1 MRETEERKK
10 ETIVKISN
18 AIVGISL
25 AAGASSA
32 AALSLG
38 SSRGAVVL
46 GTPVDLTFNVTPDP
60 GSDVASSCISAKV
73 VSGSTPVSESKV
85 QVTPVQSQGAS
96 QVRVRA
102 FITADEPVL
111 TVTLTGGCSGAIT
124 RQYTFL
130 AELPESAAAAAA
142 SASASGSLPLD
153 LTRLAPSGA
162 QGSGT
167 LAGGAVT
174 GRAASGVASSA
185 ATPKRREPAATP
197 SSRAA
202 AQVERRASASPRG
215 GSSAAPA
222 AAPARPRLVMEPLDS
237 VGAWIDSPVTLRTA
251 QELPEP
257 SATTTD
263 AQRAEAAALWRALN
277 TPPEEVQQA
286 AGRITQ
292 LEAAAASQRAQVNAE
307 RAAAAGLRQRL
318 ETVESN
324 SFPAI
329 IVYSLIA
336 LLLAALALAY
346 WLWIRARRAAVSA
359 WEHSVQASGYAGGS
373 AVLAGSEGAESLS
386 VEPHPDDQWT
396 PSKSPRMPT
405 PTIRPAGATAAAA
418 TAAAAATVS
427 PALAPAPA
435 ARPAHHIGE
444 VHPEELFDVQQQA
457 EFFVSVGEHDQAIGV
472 LETYIA
478 THGDSSPTA
487 YLELL
492 RLFHTLSR
500 AEAFNQLSERF
511 QALFNARVPG
521 FSAFHRQGR
530 TLMEYPQ
537 ALAQI
542 EAIWS
547 TDDVVGLIQTCVVR
561 SDDPTCPE
569 PFDLA
574 AYEDLL
580 LLLAIA
586 QTTPAGQRGLPPP
599 RTRTTPQA
607 GASAV
612 EAATFAAPAVAAP
625 YTGAADDASDPFSL
639 AAVGIQTLPDIHFD
653 ALTDGLSLEPR
664 GPSAAAA
671 AQAPAPVP
679 QAQDLGL
686 DLDLSAFMPA
696 PAAAPAAERTP
707 PPAVDPKTLHSP
719 LDDPFDL
726 QFELDPKGPGK
737 TDRAG

>member
-1 MRETEERKK
+1 MCQNDERKK

-18 AIVGISL
+18 AIVGVSL
-25 AAGASSA
+25 AAAASSA

-60 GSDVASSCISAKV
+60 GSDVASSCISAKL
-73 VSGSTPVSESKV
+73 VSGSTPVSDSKV
-85 QVTPVQSQGAS
+85 QVTPVQSPGAS

-130 AELPESAAAAAA
+130 AELPESAATA
-142 SASASGSLPLD
+142 STSSAGSLPLD
-153 LTRLAPSGA
+153 LARLSPGVPAASG
-162 QGSGT
+162 S
-167 LAGGAVT
+167 LAGGSGA
-174 GRAASGVASSA
+174 GRAGAGTAASSSA
-185 ATPKRREPAATP
+185 APAKRREAAP
-197 SSRAA
+197 PRASRAA
-202 AQVERRASASPRG
+202 AQAERRASASPRG
-215 GSSAAPA
+215 GSSAAA
-222 AAPARPRLVMEPLDS
+222 ESARPRLIMEPLDS
-237 VGAWIDSPVTLRTA
+237 LGGAWLDSPLALRTA
-251 QELPEP
+251 QELPAP
-257 SATTTD
+257 AATTTD
-263 AQRAEAAALWRALN
+263 AQRTEAAALWRALN

-292 LEAAAASQRAQVNAE
+292 LEAAAAGQRAQVNAE
-307 RAAAAGLRQRL
+307 RAAAADLRQRL
-318 ETVESN
+318 ETVESS

-346 WLWIRARRAAVSA
+346 WLWSRARRAAVSA
-359 WEHSVQASGYAGGS
+359 WDHSVQASGYAGGG
-373 AVLAGSEGAESLS
+373 AILAGSEGAESLS
-386 VEPHPDDQWT
+386 VEPHPDDRWA
-396 PSKSPRMPT
+396 PNEAPVAPAPAAPR
-405 PTIRPAGATAAAA
+405 AAAA
-418 TAAAAATVS
+418 TAAVATATAAAAAAVAAAS
-427 PALAPAPA
+427 APV
-435 ARPAHHIGE
+435 ARPAHHFGE

-472 LETYIA
+472 LEAYIA

-511 QALFNARVPG
+511 QALFNARVPV

-530 TLMEYPQ
+530 TLMEYPET
-537 ALAQI
+537 LAQI

-547 TDDVVGLIQTCVVR
+547 TETVVGLIQTCVVR
-561 SDDPTCPE
+561 SDDAACPE

-607 GASAV
+607 AAPGA
-612 EAATFAAPAVAAP
+612 EAAAFAAPLGAPQAALAA
-625 YTGAADDASDPFSL
+625 GAPDDALDPFAL
-639 AAVGIQTLPDIHFD
+639 PAIGMQTLPDIHFD
-653 ALTDGLSLEPR
+653 SLAGGLSLEPR
-664 GPSAAAA
+664 GPAVNTTAQTLAA
-671 AQAPAPVP
+671 VP

-686 DLDLSAFMPA
+686 DLDLSAFTPAAPKASA
-696 PAAAPAAERTP
+696 PAAH
-707 PPAVDPKTLHSP
+707 PKLPHSP

-726 QFELDPKGPGK
+726 NFELDPKGPRK
-737 TDRAG
+737 TD

>member
-1 MRETEERKK
+1 MCQNDQREK

-18 AIVGISL
+18 AIVGVSL
-25 AAGASSA
+25 AVAASSA

-60 GSDVASSCISAKV
+60 GSDVASSCISAKL
-73 VSGSTPVSESKV
+73 VSGSTPVSDSKV
-85 QVTPVQSQGAS
+85 QITPVQSPGAS

-130 AELPESAAAAAA
+130 AELPESAAAA
-142 SASASGSLPLD
+142 SASAGGSLPLD
-153 LTRLAPSGA
+153 LSRLSPG
-162 QGSGT
+162 
-167 LAGGAVT
+167 VP
-174 GRAASGVASSA
+174 AASGAMAGGSGAGRAGAGTASSSA
-185 ATPKRREPAATP
+185 SAQRREAAAP
-197 SSRAA
+197 RASRAA
-202 AQVERRASASPRG
+202 AQAERSASASPRG
-215 GSSAAPA
+215 RSSAAAAA
-222 AAPARPRLVMEPLDS
+222 AAPARPRLIMEPLDS
-237 VGAWIDSPVTLRTA
+237 LGGAWLDSPLALRTA
-251 QELPEP
+251 QELPAP
-257 SATTTD
+257 SAATTD

-292 LEAAAASQRAQVNAE
+292 LEAAAAGQRAQVNAE
-307 RAAAAGLRQRL
+307 RAAAADLRQRL
-318 ETVESN
+318 ETVESD

-336 LLLAALALAY
+336 LLIAALVLAY
-346 WLWIRARRAAVSA
+346 WLWSRARRAAISA
-359 WEHSVQASGYAGGS
+359 WDHSVQASGYAGGG
-373 AVLAGSEGAESLS
+373 AILAGAEGAESLS
-386 VEPHPDDQWT
+386 VEPHPDDQWAPDEPLRT
-396 PSKSPRMPT
+396 PA
-405 PTIRPAGATAAAA
+405 PAAPAATVTAAAA
-418 TAAAAATVS
+418 
-427 PALAPAPA
+427 PAPS
-435 ARPAHHIGE
+435 ARPAHHFGE

-472 LETYIA
+472 LESYIA

-500 AEAFNQLSERF
+500 AEAFNQLSARF
-511 QALFNARVPG
+511 QALFNARVPA
-521 FSAFHRQGR
+521 FAAFHRQGR
-530 TLMEYPQ
+530 TLMEYPET
-537 ALAQI
+537 LAHI

-547 TDDVVGLIQTCVVR
+547 TETVVGLIQTCVVR
-561 SDDPTCPE
+561 SDDPACPE

-599 RTRTTPQA
+599 RTRTTPHA
-607 GASAV
+607 DAV
-612 EAATFAAPAVAAP
+612 PAAEAAAFAAPLGDFPAAAAS
-625 YTGAADDASDPFSL
+625 AADDASDPFSL
-639 AAVGIQTLPDIHFD
+639 PTTGMQTLPDIHFD
-653 ALTDGLSLEPR
+653 SLAEGLSLEPR
-664 GPSAAAA
+664 GPSAT
-671 AQAPAPVP
+671 APAHTPASVP
-679 QAQDLGL
+679 QAQDLDL
-686 DLDLSAFMPA
+686 DLDLSAFA
-696 PAAAPAAERTP
+696 PAAARAQA
-707 PPAVDPKTLHSP
+707 PAVDPKALHSP

-726 QFELDPKGPGK
+726 HLELDPKGPRK
-737 TDRAG
+737 AD